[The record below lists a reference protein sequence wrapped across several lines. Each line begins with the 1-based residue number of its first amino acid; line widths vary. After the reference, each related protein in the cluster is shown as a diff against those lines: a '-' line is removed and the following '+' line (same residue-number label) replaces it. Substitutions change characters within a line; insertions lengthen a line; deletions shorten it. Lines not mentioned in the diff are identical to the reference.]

1 MKPKHSIAFLIAALI
16 LASCATVKTTT
27 TAPDGTVTVTEQ
39 TTLSGADIATGA
51 TGIGSA
57 VKDVSSDK

>member
-1 MKPKHSIAFLIAALI
+1 MKLRHIIAALFAALI
-16 LASCATVKTTT
+16 LASCVTTETTVTS
-27 TAPDGTVTVTEQ
+27 PDGTVTKTKA
-39 TTLSGADIATGA
+39 TTLSGSEIATGA

>member
-1 MKPKHSIAFLIAALI
+1 MKIKYIAFILAALI
-16 LASCATVKTTT
+16 LASCVTTETTT
-27 TAPDGTVTVTEQ
+27 TAPDGTVTTTKA

-57 VKDVSSDK
+57 VKDVTDDK

>member
-1 MKPKHSIAFLIAALI
+1 MKLKHSIAFLIAALI
-16 LASCATVKTTT
+16 LASCVTTETTT
-27 TAPDGTVTVTEQ
+27 TAPDGTVTKTKA